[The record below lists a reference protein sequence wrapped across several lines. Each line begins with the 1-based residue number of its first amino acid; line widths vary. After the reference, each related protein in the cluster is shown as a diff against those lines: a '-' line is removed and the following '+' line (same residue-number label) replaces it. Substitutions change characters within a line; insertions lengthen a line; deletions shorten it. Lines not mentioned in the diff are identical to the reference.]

1 MIVPDVNLL
10 VYAVHEE
17 SPVHARAARWL
28 RALLDGDEPV
38 GIPWMISIA
47 FLRLVTN
54 RRIFPNPFLVD
65 DALAVVDGWYARRF
79 VSAVEPGQEHWSIL
93 KRLLLTSGAA
103 GNLTSDAHLAAICI
117 ERGAILHTADA
128 DFGRFPGLQWT
139 NPLAD

>member
-1 MIVPDVNLL
+1 VIVPDVNLL